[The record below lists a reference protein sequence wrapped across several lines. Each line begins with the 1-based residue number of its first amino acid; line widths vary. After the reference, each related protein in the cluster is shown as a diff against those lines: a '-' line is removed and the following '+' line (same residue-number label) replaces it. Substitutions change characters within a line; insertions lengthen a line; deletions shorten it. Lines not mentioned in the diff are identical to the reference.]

1 MFRDT
6 AIHCGFP
13 NETKKADD
21 VTKRFKND
29 DPTKAKNY
37 RPVSALPVV
46 STVSERIMQKRISEY
61 INQFL
66 SPYLCGYGQGFS
78 TQQALVSLTEKWKT
92 ILFKNGYAGAVLM
105 DLSKA
110 FFFFTIL
117 NIYINIKFTILIL
130 WNNEDSE
137 GGNELKFRCYYHNC
151 KLG

>member
-13 NETKKADD
+13 NEMKKADD

-61 INQFL
+61 VNQFL

-110 FFFFTIL
+110 FFFY
-117 NIYINIKFTILIL
+117 YIKHL
-130 WNNEDSE
+130 
-137 GGNELKFRCYYHNC
+137 HV
-151 KLG
+151 